1 MLHLIYKIKIKNKK
15 RETQSLELSYFITN
29 LFEIP
34 TTFSF
39 LSLLKY
45 LLVLLIEF
53 AERNLKG
60 C

>member
-1 MLHLIYKIKIKNKK
+1 MLHLIYKIKIKNKR

-29 LFEIP
+29 LFEIL

-53 AERNLKG
+53 AEGNLKG

>member
-1 MLHLIYKIKIKNKK
+1 MLHLIYKIKIKNKR

>member
-1 MLHLIYKIKIKNKK
+1 MLHLIYKIKIKNKR

-53 AERNLKG
+53 AEGNLKG